1 MYSNDR
7 TRTLRPGRLI
17 GGLICLWLGVIGL
30 VMPLLPG
37 IPLLI
42 VGALLLRGHRA
53 ERHDH
58 RGQTDYGADG
68 APAARYGDAPVPSS
82 RRGLSALERLELRF
96 WLAARRVTT
105 SAESLRLARRAR
117 QRGY

>member
-1 MYSNDR
+1 MYSNEP
-7 TRTLRPGRLI
+7 TRTFRPGRLI

-42 VGALLLRGHRA
+42 IGALLLRRPRGRRS
-53 ERHDH
+53 ERHHH
-58 RGQTDYGADG
+58 RGEADAA
-68 APAARYGDAPVPSS
+68 APGYGDVPGRSS
-82 RRGLSALERLELRF
+82 RGGLSALEKMELRF

-105 SAESLRLARRAR
+105 SAESLRLARRVR

>member
-7 TRTLRPGRLI
+7 TGTFRPGRLI

-42 VGALLLRGHRA
+42 VGALLLRRPRGHRA
-53 ERHDH
+53 QRHDR
-58 RGQTDYGADG
+58 RGHAHYS
-68 APAARYGDAPVPSS
+68 AAATRYGDAPVPTS
-82 RRGLSALERLELRF
+82 RGGLSALEKLELQF
-96 WLAARRVTT
+96 WLAARRVTA